1 MGQIKAQMKEWTLDR
16 GLQQPLSFT
25 GELITY
31 LDGIGQRSLWQ
42 SLVGGGRWHSL
53 SVFRT
58 REGRWVVYIT
68 FRTRVQGELDNREA
82 FWCDQSADLPTVFA
96 QYQQIA
102 FPVIA
107 ARMVG
112 APDSRQRN
120 AMELMSR
127 YQRQV
132 AQLLSAIPAA
142 TVKIG

>member
-1 MGQIKAQMKEWTLDR
+1 MGQMKEWTLDR
-16 GLQQPLSFT
+16 GLQQPLSFI
-25 GELITY
+25 GELIIY
-31 LDGIGQRSLWQ
+31 LDGTGQRSLWQ

-82 FWCDQSADLPTVFA
+82 FWCDQPADLPAVFS
-96 QYQQIA
+96 QYQQVA
-102 FPVIA
+102 FPVLA

-112 APDSRQRN
+112 DPASSQRN
-120 AMELMSR
+120 AIELMAR

-132 AQLLSAIPAA
+132 AQILSAIPAA
-142 TVKIG
+142 KVKIG